1 MKYYDLFWKNGN
13 IGTISGISFSEAC
26 KNAELTI
33 KDLDFLIKM
42 EEHDEDLKTF
52 ELFWNSGTSEILKG
66 RSEDD
71 AWERSGYP
79 EQSARHINYWKELQN
94 H

>member
-26 KNAELTI
+26 KKADLYF
-33 KDLDFLIKM
+33 KDMDSLKKM
-42 EEHDEDLKTF
+42 EEHNEDLKTF
-52 ELFWNSGTSEILKG
+52 ELFWGSGVSEIIRG

-71 AWERSGYP
+71 AWLRSGYP
-79 EQSARHINYWKELQN
+79 EQSARHIKYWKELYN
-94 H
+94 